1 MDKMVFILELKA
13 RKFDTQSVVLT
24 AVSAEDIDYLYDVAK
39 RNVNDG
45 YDLILK
51 TFENG
56 IPVEVSLYQ
65 PDKEDFKV
73 IMCYEKE

>member
-1 MDKMVFILELKA
+1 MDKMVFILELKE
-13 RKFDTQSVVLT
+13 RKFDAQSVVLT
-24 AVSAEDIDYLYDVAK
+24 AVGTEDIDYLYDVAK

-51 TFENG
+51 IFENG

-73 IMCYEKE
+73 IMSYEKE

>member
-1 MDKMVFILELKA
+1 MDKMVFILELKE

-24 AVSAEDIDYLYDVAK
+24 AVGTEDIDYLYDVAK

-51 TFENG
+51 IFENG